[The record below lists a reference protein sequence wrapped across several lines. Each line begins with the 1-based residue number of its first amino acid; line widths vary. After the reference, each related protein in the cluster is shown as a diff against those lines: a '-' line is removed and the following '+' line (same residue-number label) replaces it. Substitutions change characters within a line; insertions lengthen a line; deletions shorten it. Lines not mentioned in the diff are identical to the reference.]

1 MTTAFQEKITWKLKT
16 HFALGLENKKPYK
29 CEIKGDMIRQ
39 VASEHDDKRP
49 FKRELYD
56 FRCSFKS
63 NMNKHVT
70 AVHEKK
76 NQFKCEMYDY
86 SCFLKCNMSR
96 RVGLIDGK
104 NESSKSKI
112 F

>member
-1 MTTAFQEKITWKLKT
+1 
-16 HFALGLENKKPYK
+16 
-29 CEIKGDMIRQ
+29 
-39 VASEHDDKRP
+39 
-49 FKRELYD
+49 
-56 FRCSFKS
+56 
-63 NMNKHVT
+63 MNKHVT

-86 SCFLKCNMSR
+86 SCFLKCIMSR

>member
-1 MTTAFQEKITWKLKT
+1 MKT
-16 HFALGLENKKPYK
+16 RFALGLENKNPFKY
-29 CEIKGDMIRQ
+29 ENKGDMIKH
-39 VASEHDDKRP
+39 VTSEHDDKRP
-49 FKRELYD
+49 FECELCDY
-56 FRCSFKS
+56 RCSFKS

-86 SCFLKCNMSR
+86 SCSLKCNMSR
-96 RVGLIDGK
+96 RVALIDGK
-104 NESSKSKI
+104 NESSKTKT